1 MTDQTFTPEYIE
13 HLARLEAET
22 AAEVGRQ
29 LLVILHDKAL
39 KHAAL
44 AAEAVLL
51 DRCDVQVFNSAI
63 DLAAAV
69 PKMIASVEKF
79 IGYYTAK
86 ERERDGATTH

>member
-1 MTDQTFTPEYIE
+1 MTDPSVTPEYIE

-22 AAEVGRQ
+22 AAEVGRE
-29 LLVILHDKAL
+29 LLAILHRKAL
-39 KHAAL
+39 VHAAL
-44 AAEAVLL
+44 AAEALL
-51 DRCDVQVFNSAI
+51 VDRCCVEVFNSAI

-86 ERERDGATTH
+86 ERERDGATSH